1 MPLSPPTGFRGA
13 FRDDEAA
20 RATYAEAAGIG
31 RVLPMAVAVPRD
43 AEDAS
48 ALVRWARTGNFT
60 LIPRGSGSSMAG
72 GAIGPGVIVDLS
84 RLRVIGDPD
93 PDARCIRT
101 GTGALRGEI
110 DRRAESAGL
119 RFPVDPS
126 SGEFATIGGMVATN
140 ASGARS
146 LRHGATRPWVRALE
160 CVFDDGSV
168 AMLRRGDAPPRDVP
182 ALRRFESVARPLLQE
197 RGAGIGASRAGLL
210 KDSSGYA
217 VAAYLESLDPIDLLV
232 GSEGTL
238 ALFTSVEL
246 ALAPAVAGSAVLL
259 LAYADLEVA
268 VAAAIECRALG
279 AAACELLDQAFL
291 GVAAAAGTP
300 LPVPPDSEAV
310 LVVEVEGESRTD
322 ASAGANDL
330 LARLRRALPPAAAI
344 IATDR
349 AREHELWSF
358 RHAASP
364 AIARMD
370 PALRSM
376 QFIEDGAVPP
386 ERLAEYVRGIR
397 TILAREQVRGVI
409 FGHAGDAHVHVNPL
423 IDVRVADWRERLE
436 RILLDVTDL
445 VARLGGTLSGEH
457 GDGRLRTP
465 LLDRVWSAD
474 ALACFAAIKQAF
486 DPMNLFNPGVKVPLT
501 GQRAVDVVKYDPA
514 LTTHPEAAARVLAMV
529 ERERAYARFR
539 LDLLADMSKFPA
551 HGTVL

>member
-1 MPLSPPTGFRGA
+1 MPLSPPPGFRGV
-13 FRDDEAA
+13 FRHDEAA

-31 RVLPMAVAVPRD
+31 RMMPAAVAVPRD
-43 AEDAS
+43 AEDA
-48 ALVRWARTGNFT
+48 AELVRWARAENVA

-72 GAIGPGVIVDLS
+72 GAIGEGVVVDLS
-84 RLRVIGDPD
+84 RLRAMDD
-93 PDARCIRT
+93 PDADGRFIRV
-101 GTGALRGEI
+101 GVGALRGEI
-110 DRRAESAGL
+110 DRRAASVGL

-160 CVFDDGSV
+160 CVFDDGTI
-168 AMLRRGDAPPRDVP
+168 ATLRRGDAPPSSVP
-182 ALRRFESVARPLLQE
+182 ALRRFESTARLVLQE
-197 RGAGIGASRAGLL
+197 RGARMGASRAGVL

-217 VAAYLESLDPIDLLV
+217 VNAWLESQDPIDLLV

-246 ALAPAVAGSAVLL
+246 ALAPAAAGSAVLL
-259 LAYADLEVA
+259 LAYADLEAA
-268 VAAAIECRALG
+268 VAAAIECRTLG
-279 AAACELLDQAFL
+279 AAACELLDQTFL
-291 GVAAAAGTP
+291 GVAASAGSP
-300 LPVPPDSEAV
+300 LPVPVDSEAV
-310 LVVEVEGESRTD
+310 LVVEVEGESQAAA
-322 ASAGANDL
+322 ASGANEL

-349 AREHELWSF
+349 AREHELWSL

-370 PALRSM
+370 PELRSM

-386 ERLAEYVRGIR
+386 ERLAEYVREIR
-397 TILAREQVRGVI
+397 LILAREQVRGVI

-423 IDVRVADWRERLE
+423 IDVRVPDWRERLE
-436 RILLDVTDL
+436 RILVDVTDL

-465 LLDRVWSAD
+465 LLDRVWSAE
-474 ALACFAAIKQAF
+474 ALECFTAIKQAF
-486 DPMNLFNPGVKVPLT
+486 DPMNVFNPGVKVPLA
-501 GQRAVDVVKYDPA
+501 GQRAVDVVKYDPMLA
-514 LTTHPEAAARVLAMV
+514 GHPAAASRVLATV
-529 ERERAYARFR
+529 ERDRAYASFR
-539 LDLLADMSKFPA
+539 LDLLDDMSKFPA
-551 HGTVL
+551 HGTLL